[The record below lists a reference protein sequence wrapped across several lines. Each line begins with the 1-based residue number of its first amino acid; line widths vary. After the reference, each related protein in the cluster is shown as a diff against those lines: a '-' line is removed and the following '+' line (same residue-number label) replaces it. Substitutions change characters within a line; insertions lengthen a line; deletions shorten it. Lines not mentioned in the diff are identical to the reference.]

1 MSFFESDVVR
11 EEMTEIMELQEEVYN
26 KIFMFP
32 TMEMDD
38 KIEHVDKLERLM
50 EKQKILYTRL
60 SLSDDPQ
67 AKMMKENITK
77 AAVMMGMPKNVDMN
91 VVFRNMTHV
100 IHAMRKQI
108 DIPSES

>member
-11 EEMTEIMELQEEVYN
+11 EEMTEIMELQEDVYN

-91 VVFRNMTHV
+91 VVFGNMTQV
-100 IHAMRKQI
+100 VNAMRKQI
-108 DIPSES
+108 DMSHES

>member
-108 DIPSES
+108 DIPYES

>member
-11 EEMTEIMELQEEVYN
+11 EEMTEIMELQEDVYN

-91 VVFRNMTHV
+91 GVFRNMTHV

-108 DIPSES
+108 DIPHES

>member
-11 EEMTEIMELQEEVYN
+11 EEMTEIMELQEDVYN

-38 KIEHVDKLERLM
+38 KIDHVDKLERLM
-50 EKQKILYTRL
+50 EKQRIMYTRL

-67 AKMMKENITK
+67 AKLMRENISK

-91 VVFRNMTHV
+91 LVFQNMNQV
-100 IHAMRKQI
+100 IGAMRKQF
-108 DIPSES
+108 DMSR

>member
-11 EEMTEIMELQEEVYN
+11 EEMTEIMELQEDVYN

-32 TMEMDD
+32 TMETDD
-38 KIEHVDKLERLM
+38 KIDHVDKLERLM

-67 AKMMKENITK
+67 AKMMKENISK

-91 VVFRNMTHV
+91 VVFGNMTQV
-100 IHAMRKQI
+100 VNAMRKQI
-108 DIPSES
+108 DMSHES

>member
-11 EEMTEIMELQEEVYN
+11 EEMTVIMELQEDVYN

-38 KIEHVDKLERLM
+38 KIEHVEKLERLM
-50 EKQKILYTRL
+50 EKQRIMYTRL

-67 AKMMKENITK
+67 AKLMRENISK
-77 AAVMMGMPKNVDMN
+77 AAVMMGMPQNVDMN
-91 VVFRNMTHV
+91 LVFKNMSQVVG
-100 IHAMRKQI
+100 AMRKQI
-108 DIPSES
+108 DTSRES

>member
-11 EEMTEIMELQEEVYN
+11 EEMTEIMELQEDVYN

-108 DIPSES
+108 DIPYES

>member
-11 EEMTEIMELQEEVYN
+11 EEMTEIMELQEDVYN

>member
-11 EEMTEIMELQEEVYN
+11 EEMTEIMELQEDVYN

-32 TMEMDD
+32 TMETDD
-38 KIEHVDKLERLM
+38 KIDHVDKLERLM

-67 AKMMKENITK
+67 AKMMKENISK

-91 VVFRNMTHV
+91 VVFGNMTQV
-100 IHAMRKQI
+100 VNALRKQI
-108 DIPSES
+108 DMSHES

>member
-11 EEMTEIMELQEEVYN
+11 EEMTEIMELQEDVYN

-100 IHAMRKQI
+100 IHAMRKEI